1 MKKKGKSKVKNK
13 ELETSIT
20 AKFTEALHG
29 LGHNV
34 ESLKK
39 EIAKA
44 GKTVSEKITKA
55 FTDAQK
61 ATTKEA
67 DKAKKL
73 TKKADKKKPEVK
85 TVANKAEAKV
95 DKLVSAVAKAAS
107 GKSSTASGR
116 SVAKP
121 AAPTLD
127 PQHQEPTQKEAV
139 KEAPAPVKRTRAPRR
154 KKEEIEAAA
163 SAEKAPVKE
172 ASAPAKR
179 KRGPNKPKPVA
190 TSEEKPATETTGSA
204 VL

>member
-20 AKFTEALHG
+20 AKFSEALHG

-44 GKTVSEKITKA
+44 GKTVSEKIAKA
-55 FTDAQK
+55 LADAQK
-61 ATTKEA
+61 ATAKEA

-73 TKKADKKKPEVK
+73 TKKVDKKKTEVK
-85 TVANKAEAKV
+85 IVANKAEAKV
-95 DKLVSAVAKAAS
+95 DKVVSAVAKAAS
-107 GKSSTASGR
+107 GKSSTAFGR

-127 PQHQEPTQKEAV
+127 PQHHESAEKEAV
-139 KEAPAPVKRTRAPRR
+139 KEAPAKRTRAPRR
-154 KKEEIEAAA
+154 KKEEIEAAN
-163 SAEKAPVKE
+163 AEKEAVKE
-172 ASAPAKR
+172 ASVKR
-179 KRGPNKPKPVA
+179 KRSPNKPKLVA

>member
-55 FTDAQK
+55 LTDAQK
-61 ATTKEA
+61 ATVKEA

-73 TKKADKKKPEVK
+73 TRKADKKKSDIKQVVK
-85 TVANKAEAKV
+85 KADAKIEKV
-95 DKLVSAVAKAAS
+95 VSAVAKAAS
-107 GKSSTASGR
+107 GKSSTAFGR

-127 PQHQEPTQKEAV
+127 PQHHESAQKEAV
-139 KEAPAPVKRTRAPRR
+139 KEAPIKRTRAPRR
-154 KKEEIEAAA
+154 KKEEMEAAA
-163 SAEKAPVKE
+163 SAEKTPVKE

-179 KRGPNKPKPVA
+179 KRGPNKPKPIA
-190 TSEEKPATETTGSA
+190 APEEKPAAETTGSA